1 MADQNNN
8 IFPITLLRD
17 HLLPDLLT
25 DDLSDI
31 TYWAGKNLAREFPLK
46 GISAVI
52 NFFNDAGF
60 GTLNIESQKATSQKW
75 FLTGSLV
82 ETRMTESSK
91 PDFFL
96 EAGFLAQQTEQQIG
110 SSAEAQVEFDKD
122 TVIFTVL
129 TIESAHMD
137 E

>member
-17 HLLPDLLT
+17 HLLPALLT

-31 TYWAGKNLAREFPLK
+31 TYWAGKDLAREFPLQ
-46 GISAVI
+46 GISAIVD
-52 NFFNDAGF
+52 FFNDAGF
-60 GTLNIESQKATSQKW
+60 GILNIESQKATSQRW
-75 FLTGSLV
+75 ILTGSLV
-82 ETRMTESSK
+82 ERRMSEATK

-110 SSAEAQVEFDKD
+110 SSAETQVEFEKD
-122 TVIFTVL
+122 TVILTVL
-129 TIESAHMD
+129 TTEAIHID

>member
-1 MADQNNN
+1 M
-8 IFPITLLRD
+8 LRD